1 MRLFPLVLAGLAF
14 GSGAAKIKHH
24 RPASPVAAPA
34 IELEAPPPEPEPPP
48 PPAPPAR
55 VFGAVPTPQVVA
67 LPQVAEVS
75 GRIIDGEAPL
85 TETEIEIDSGRQIVV
100 VTTDVDG
107 RFAAQ
112 LPPGVHTIR
121 ISGENTISFNA
132 SAGQLVRLESVRA
145 PITGEAIPDAVDRCP
160 DDPESINGYDDNDG
174 CPEPANRERS
184 ALVY

>member
-24 RPASPVAAPA
+24 RPAPPVAAPA
-34 IELEAPPPEPEPPP
+34 IEPEAPPPDPEPPP

-55 VFGAVPTPQVVA
+55 VFGSVPAPQPVELPRVAAVNGQV
-67 LPQVAEVS
+67 LE
-75 GRIIDGEAPL
+75 GDAPL
-85 TETEIEIDSGRQIVV
+85 SDTEIEIDSGQQIVT
-100 VTTDVDG
+100 VTTDEFG

-132 SAGQLVRLESVRA
+132 SAGQLVRLETVRTPVA
-145 PITGEAIPDAVDRCP
+145 ADIADRDDRCP
-160 DDPESINGYDDNDG
+160 DEPENINGYDDNDG
-174 CPEPANRERS
+174 CPEPANRGRS
-184 ALVY
+184 DLVY